1 MNFHLLWQHLS
12 DPEYVHVLINP
23 LPVYGL
29 LIAVLALALALFL
42 RTQRLTIAALVLVFV
57 CSISAWPTYSYGE
70 AAYDRVKAM
79 SDPAGEQWLD
89 EHMARGMK
97 MIWMFYVLAG
107 AAAIGVVGIVKWPR
121 LSFAVTVGTLAWG
134 VATLGA
140 GGYIAYA
147 GGHVRH
153 KEFRFE
159 PPPTPQMSQ
168 HEHSAM
174 DHGETPKPAESE
186 PAKPMDHGSM
196 PGMEPSKSPEAKEQP
211 MRHDTAMSPTPQM
224 EHTEQEQTQKPAGD
238 RPATE
243 EEKKQLEASRLQLE
257 ASRLQL
263 EASRKQLEAS
273 DAANRG
279 ASPTPL
285 TSPSPHA
292 DGHDHEH

>member
-1 MNFHLLWQHLS
+1 MNFTTLRQHLS

-29 LIAVLALALALFL
+29 SIAILALALALFL

-57 CSISAWPTYSYGE
+57 CSISAWPTYNYGE

-107 AAAIGVVGIVKWPR
+107 VAAIGVVGIVKWPR
-121 LSFAVTVGTLAWG
+121 VSLAVTVGTLAWG

-174 DHGETPKPAESE
+174 DHGETPNKPAESE
-186 PAKPMDHGSM
+186 QAKPMDHGSM
-196 PGMEPSKSPEAKEQP
+196 PGMEPGKSPETKEQP
-211 MRHDTAMSPTPQM
+211 MQH
-224 EHTEQEQTQKPAGD
+224 EPAGD

-263 EASRKQLEAS
+263 EASRKQLEATS
-273 DAANRG
+273 G
-279 ASPTPL
+279 
-285 TSPSPHA
+285 TSPSASPGASQSPSPPEHKHDEQPH
-292 DGHDHEH
+292 

>member
-1 MNFHLLWQHLS
+1 MNFNLIWQHLS

-29 LIAVLALALALFL
+29 SIAVLALALALFL

-107 AAAIGVVGIVKWPR
+107 VAAIGVVAIVKWPR
-121 LSFAVTVGTLAWG
+121 LSLAVTVGTLAWG
-134 VATLGA
+134 AATLGA

-159 PPPTPQMSQ
+159 PPPTPQIS
-168 HEHSAM
+168 EHMRRSM
-174 DHGETPKPAESE
+174 DHGETPNNPAESE
-186 PAKPMDHGSM
+186 PAKPIDHSSM

-211 MRHDTAMSPTPQM
+211 MQHDTAMSPTPQM
-224 EHTEQEQTQKPAGD
+224 EHASHEKMSPSGEQKPA
-238 RPATE
+238 PE

-263 EASRKQLEAS
+263 EASRKQLEATEN
-273 DAANRG
+273 AKA
-279 ASPTPL
+279 
-285 TSPSPHA
+285 SPSPSTSPQEHK
-292 DGHDHEH
+292 HDEHPH

>member
-1 MNFHLLWQHLS
+1 MSFNLLWQHLS

-29 LIAVLALALALFL
+29 SIAVLALALALFL

-57 CSISAWPTYSYGE
+57 CSLSAWPTYNYGE
-70 AAYDRVKAM
+70 AAYDRIKAM

-107 AAAIGVVGIVKWPR
+107 VAALGVVGIVKWPR
-121 LSFAVTVGTLAWG
+121 LSLAVTVGTLAWG
-134 VATLGA
+134 AATLGA

-174 DHGETPKPAESE
+174 DHGETPTKPAESE
-186 PAKPMDHGSM
+186 QAKPMDHSNM
-196 PGMEPSKSPEAKEQP
+196 PGMEPTKSPESKEQP
-211 MRHDTAMSPTPQM
+211 MPHDSATSPAPP
-224 EHTEQEQTQKPAGD
+224 TQD
-238 RPATE
+238 
-243 EEKKQLEASRLQLE
+243 QLEASRVQLE

-263 EASRKQLEAS
+263 EASRKQLEAAE
-273 DAANRG
+273 AAKG
-279 ASPTPL
+279 QTPSPTPK
-285 TSPSPHA
+285 
-292 DGHDHEH
+292 

>member
-1 MNFHLLWQHLS
+1 MNFTLLWQHLS

-29 LIAVLALALALFL
+29 SIAVLALALALFL

-211 MRHDTAMSPTPQM
+211 MQHDTAMSPTPQM
-224 EHTEQEQTQKPAGD
+224 EHAEHEQTQKPAGD

-263 EASRKQLEAS
+263 EASRKQLEAT
-273 DAANRG
+273 DAANKG

-292 DGHDHEH
+292 RWSRS

>member
-1 MNFHLLWQHLS
+1 MNVLWQHLS

-29 LIAVLALALALFL
+29 SIAILALTLALFL
-42 RTQRLTIAALVLVFV
+42 RTQRLTLAALVLVFV
-57 CSISAWPTYSYGE
+57 CAISAWPTYEYGE
-70 AAYDRVKAM
+70 AAYDRIKSV

-97 MIWMFYVLAG
+97 MLWMFYVLAG
-107 AAAIGVVGIVKWPR
+107 IAAIAVVGVVKWPR
-121 LSFAVTVGTLAWG
+121 ITFAVTAGTLAWG

-153 KEFRFE
+153 REFRFE

-174 DHGETPKPAESE
+174 E
-186 PAKPMDHGSM
+186 HGS
-196 PGMEPSKSPEAKEQP
+196 
-211 MRHDTAMSPTPQM
+211 TPQVEAVRNPETKEPPM
-224 EHTEQEQTQKPAGD
+224 QHEAAGD
-238 RPATE
+238 RPATDQ
-243 EEKKQLEASRLQLE
+243 EKKQLEASRLQLE

-263 EASRKQLEAS
+263 EASRKQLEATS
-273 DAANRG
+273 GGSPSASPG
-279 ASPTPL
+279 ASQ
-285 TSPSPHA
+285 SPSPPEHK
-292 DGHDHEH
+292 HDEHPH

>member
-1 MNFHLLWQHLS
+1 MNFNLLWQHLS

-186 PAKPMDHGSM
+186 PAKPM
-196 PGMEPSKSPEAKEQP
+196 
-211 MRHDTAMSPTPQM
+211 
-224 EHTEQEQTQKPAGD
+224 EHAQHEQTQKPAGD

-263 EASRKQLEAS
+263 EASRKQLEAT
-273 DAANRG
+273 DAAKKDG
-279 ASPTPL
+279 SPAPSPSPTP
-285 TSPSPHA
+285 HA
-292 DGHDHEH
+292 EDGHEHKH

>member
-1 MNFHLLWQHLS
+1 MNFTLLWQHLS

-29 LIAVLALALALFL
+29 SIAVLALALALFL

-57 CSISAWPTYSYGE
+57 CSMSAWPTYSYGE

-107 AAAIGVVGIVKWPR
+107 VAAIGVVGIVKWPR

-174 DHGETPKPAESE
+174 DHDKPAESE
-186 PAKPMDHGSM
+186 PAKPMDHASM

-211 MRHDTAMSPTPQM
+211 MQHDAAMSPTPQM
-224 EHTEQEQTQKPAGD
+224 EHAEHEQMQKPSD

-257 ASRLQL
+257 ASKLQL
-263 EASRKQLEAS
+263 EASRKQLEATTT
-273 DAANRG
+273 
-279 ASPTPL
+279 ASPSAAPGTSQ
-285 TSPSPHA
+285 SPSPPEHK
-292 DGHDHEH
+292 HDEHPH

>member
-1 MNFHLLWQHLS
+1 MNFNLLWQHLS

-29 LIAVLALALALFL
+29 SIAVLGLALALFL

-70 AAYDRVKAM
+70 AAYDRIKAM

-107 AAAIGVVGIVKWPR
+107 VAAIGAVGIVKWPR
-121 LSFAVTVGTLAWG
+121 LSFAVAVGTLAWG

-147 GGHVRH
+147 GGHIRH

-174 DHGETPKPAESE
+174 DHGETPNKPAESE
-186 PAKPMDHGSM
+186 QGKPMDHALM
-196 PGMEPSKSPEAKEQP
+196 PGMEPSKSAEPEQ
-211 MRHDTAMSPTPQM
+211 
-224 EHTEQEQTQKPAGD
+224 QKPTD
-238 RPATE
+238 E
-243 EEKKQLEASRLQLE
+243 QLEASRMQLE

-263 EASRKQLEAS
+263 EASRKQLEAT
-273 DAANRG
+273 DAGKKDPSA
-279 ASPTPL
+279 T
-285 TSPSPHA
+285 PSPHQGE
-292 DGHDHEH
+292 GHNHEH

>member
-1 MNFHLLWQHLS
+1 MNFTLLWQHLS

-29 LIAVLALALALFL
+29 SIAVLALALALLL
-42 RTQRLTIAALVLVFV
+42 RTQRLTIAALVLVFI
-57 CSISAWPTYSYGE
+57 CSMSAWPTYSYGE

-107 AAAIGVVGIVKWPR
+107 VAAIGVVGIVKWPR
-121 LSFAVTVGTLAWG
+121 LSFAMTVGTLAWG

-174 DHGETPKPAESE
+174 DHDKPAESE
-186 PAKPMDHGSM
+186 PAKPMDHASM

-211 MRHDTAMSPTPQM
+211 MQHDAAMSPTPQM
-224 EHTEQEQTQKPAGD
+224 EHAEHEQMQKPSD

-257 ASRLQL
+257 ASKLQL
-263 EASRKQLEAS
+263 EASRKQLEATTT
-273 DAANRG
+273 
-279 ASPTPL
+279 ASPSAAPGTSQ
-285 TSPSPHA
+285 SPSPPEHK
-292 DGHDHEH
+292 HDEHPH

>member
-1 MNFHLLWQHLS
+1 MSAAAFCGSTRRLQPMSFNLLWQHLS

-29 LIAVLALALALFL
+29 SIAVLALALALFL

-57 CSISAWPTYSYGE
+57 CSLSAWPTYNYGE
-70 AAYDRVKAM
+70 AAYDRIKAM

-107 AAAIGVVGIVKWPR
+107 VAALSVVGIVKWPR
-121 LSFAVTVGTLAWG
+121 LSLAVTVGTLAWG
-134 VATLGA
+134 AATLGA

-174 DHGETPKPAESE
+174 DHGETPTKPAESE
-186 PAKPMDHGSM
+186 QAKPMDHSNM
-196 PGMEPSKSPEAKEQP
+196 PGMEPTKSSESKEEPMPHDSATSPAP
-211 MRHDTAMSPTPQM
+211 PTQ
-224 EHTEQEQTQKPAGD
+224 D
-238 RPATE
+238 
-243 EEKKQLEASRLQLE
+243 QLEASRLQLE

-263 EASRKQLEAS
+263 EASRKQLEAAE
-273 DAANRG
+273 AAKG
-279 ASPTPL
+279 QTPSPTPK
-285 TSPSPHA
+285 
-292 DGHDHEH
+292 